1 MLLADVWRRG
11 RCADAS
17 NAAGPHGPACAR
29 RTPEDAPAPVKA
41 SASYHLHAGTLPA
54 LPRPQEGMTML
65 PSAIVIPTGLLGS
78 VLEPAALFAVWGVV
92 VVGVLAGLSAALG
105 RHPRAAQPK
114 GDTRPPR
121 PRGAPAA
128 ARDHP
133 RGDLHASAPYPGP

>member
-1 MLLADVWRRG
+1 MLLADVRG
-11 RCADAS
+11 RRRSADAS

-29 RTPEDAPAPVKA
+29 RTPEDAPSPVKA

-92 VVGVLAGLSAALG
+92 VVGVLAALSAALG
-105 RHPRAAQPK
+105 RDVRADEPSVDARPLGT
-114 GDTRPPR
+114 GDDH
-121 PRGAPAA
+121 AA
-128 ARDHP
+128 VA
-133 RGDLHASAPYPGP
+133 